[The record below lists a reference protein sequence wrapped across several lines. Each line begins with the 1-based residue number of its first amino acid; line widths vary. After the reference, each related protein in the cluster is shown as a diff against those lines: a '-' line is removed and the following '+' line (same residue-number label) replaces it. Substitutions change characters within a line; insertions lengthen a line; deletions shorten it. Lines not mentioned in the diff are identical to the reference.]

1 MSDNKLMETLGI
13 LQEEAAEVIQAVSKY
28 RRFGDNGN
36 NRLSLEQEIGDFL
49 CLVVLLEEQGFI
61 SDTGIELA
69 MSRKLEKLKKYS
81 NIVGDLL

>member
-36 NRLSLEQEIGDFL
+36 NRLNLEQEIGDMHAL
-49 CLVVLLEEQGFI
+49 WYYWNNKGLYLRQ
-61 SDTGIELA
+61 A
-69 MSRKLEKLKKYS
+69 
-81 NIVGDLL
+81 

>member
-36 NRLSLEQEIGDFL
+36 NRLALEQEIGDML
-49 CLVVLLEEQGFI
+49 CIVVLLEEQGFI